1 MNSRNLLQL
10 YTMKTLPRLI
20 ALSVALLPFS
30 AWAQPK
36 TPDEFLSS
44 FRAAIQEKSPEKL
57 DAITYGVGM
66 SDSDKQ
72 QVAMVQKMI
81 FQNREI
87 AGISLEPLPEDF
99 ETVFIARGKKY
110 EPTYP
115 PAGLV
120 KIQYQTNGN
129 GVNTTSSPYAIIDG
143 CYFLI
148 SSKST
153 DLGWQGPPDKTITFM
168 VMGRGQDKVQ
178 IRAKWN
184 ASGVDQEQN
193 IKSPSFN
200 VVGQYFDTIAVASNG
215 DDTDVTLTVMDAGK
229 QIYVSKPLKG
239 KGSIEYKKGD

>member
-1 MNSRNLLQL
+1 MKINL
-10 YTMKTLPRLI
+10 RLT
-20 ALSVALLPFS
+20 ALSLALLPLS
-30 AWAQPK
+30 GWAQTK
-36 TPDEFLSS
+36 TPDEFLSC

-72 QVAMVQKMI
+72 QVALVQKMI
-81 FQNREI
+81 FQDREI
-87 AGISLEPLPEDF
+87 SGISLEPLPDDF
-99 ETVFIARGKKY
+99 ESVFIARGKKF
-110 EPTYP
+110 EPTHP
-115 PAGLV
+115 PVGLI
-120 KIQYQTNGN
+120 KIQYQTKGN
-129 GVNTTSSPYAIIDG
+129 GMNTTSSPYAIIDG
-143 CYFLI
+143 CYYLI

-153 DLGWQGPPDKTITFM
+153 DLGWKGPPDKTITFM
-168 VMGRGQDKVQ
+168 AMGQGQDKVQ

-184 ASGVDQEQN
+184 ASGVDQERD

-200 VVGQYFDTIAVASNG
+200 VVGQYFDTILVTSNE